1 MKLDMHGHTYWSKDS
16 RLALADLERAIV
28 HAGLDAVCITDHNE
42 IGGALELAS
51 RGNVRVIVGEEIRTT
66 DGEIIGLF
74 LREHI
79 PALLS
84 PAETIAAIREQGGL
98 VYIPHPFDQFRGSRL
113 RRSALEAIRQQ
124 VDILEVFNARN
135 LRRAHNAAARAYAAQ
150 HGLRMGAGS
159 DSHLAVEVG
168 HAYVELDAFAT
179 PAELLTAL
187 DHAVVRGR
195 RSNPLVH
202 AQTVV
207 DKRLK
212 RWQGAAGK
220 MGPPATKTWKGI

>member
-28 HAGLDAVCITDHNE
+28 RAGLDVVCITDHNE
-42 IGGALELAS
+42 IGGAFELAG
-51 RGNVRVIVGEEIRTT
+51 RGKVRVIVGEEIRTT
-66 DGEIIGLF
+66 EGEIIGLF
-74 LREHI
+74 LRDHI

-98 VYIPHPFDQFRGSRL
+98 VYIPHPFDQYRGSRL
-113 RRSALEAIRQQ
+113 RHSALEAIRQQ
-124 VDILEVFNARN
+124 IDILEVFNARN
-135 LRRAHNAAARAYAAQ
+135 VRAAHNAAARAYAEQ

-159 DSHLAVEVG
+159 DSHLAAEVG
-168 HAYVELDAFAT
+168 HAYVELADFAT

-187 DHAVVRGR
+187 DNAVVHGR

-202 AQTVV
+202 AQTVI

-212 RWQGAAGK
+212 RWQAAKAG
-220 MGPPATKTWKGI
+220 